1 MSKQTT
7 LPASRSRGL
16 LAASFT
22 LAVFLGGKG
31 PRMKNQLWLWVWV
44 WLLVMRCSGSVVPL
58 SNLGNCAVGVVWFA
72 YYNGSWHQQESS
84 VPVYPGGQLNWDLGV
99 LNYLGCYQNGVH
111 NYDDSVLEVYRASDG
126 IVIPGSLDVCG
137 WNPVAGSYPTVYLN
151 SDGTCDGQPTTN
163 RCGSVILFTWDFPKD
178 GLQALPADGQSSVNG
193 SVAGGSGTLSWSFD
207 GPSLGCTL
215 VGTATGVTVYAST
228 NTGSVLVQASDST
241 GVCFEQPLE
250 LVECSSCASGSCP
263 AGGFSA
269 DLGSVD
275 VKIGLGWAPAGNT
288 AGYLHIKESAPT
300 NAIATPKAL
309 HYDFVRPQVE
319 VYSNSYGLYQ
329 VRSPETFVNV
339 ITNSISKY
347 SIQLF
352 SATNITNPPMTGP
365 YTPPSTPYR
374 TLTVENPSGNTNE
387 VLVTDSND
395 GSTYDYTWQGNGWLL
410 ATGNGLRNELKT
422 TVVSSTNNAI
432 YIVTNTVWQGNSP
445 PVLTKIETYQT
456 NSYGNRLIA
465 QVSGSGGA
473 ARTNTYSYTANGYLQ
488 QAVRWDGSWE
498 YYLYDGS
505 NRPTNIF
512 SGFLNQGVTTNRALC
527 RLIEHDYST
536 NVISGA
542 GDNGNTY
549 LILEPVEGES
559 K

>member
-1 MSKQTT
+1 MKVHDTMSKQTT

-207 GPSLGCTL
+207 GPSLGCT
-215 VGTATGVTVYAST
+215 
-228 NTGSVLVQASDST
+228 
-241 GVCFEQPLE
+241 
-250 LVECSSCASGSCP
+250 
-263 AGGFSA
+263 
-269 DLGSVD
+269 
-275 VKIGLGWAPAGNT
+275 
-288 AGYLHIKESAPT
+288 
-300 NAIATPKAL
+300 
-309 HYDFVRPQVE
+309 
-319 VYSNSYGLYQ
+319 
-329 VRSPETFVNV
+329 
-339 ITNSISKY
+339 
-347 SIQLF
+347 
-352 SATNITNPPMTGP
+352 
-365 YTPPSTPYR
+365 
-374 TLTVENPSGNTNE
+374 
-387 VLVTDSND
+387 
-395 GSTYDYTWQGNGWLL
+395 
-410 ATGNGLRNELKT
+410 
-422 TVVSSTNNAI
+422 
-432 YIVTNTVWQGNSP
+432 
-445 PVLTKIETYQT
+445 
-456 NSYGNRLIA
+456 
-465 QVSGSGGA
+465 
-473 ARTNTYSYTANGYLQ
+473 
-488 QAVRWDGSWE
+488 
-498 YYLYDGS
+498 
-505 NRPTNIF
+505 
-512 SGFLNQGVTTNRALC
+512 
-527 RLIEHDYST
+527 
-536 NVISGA
+536 
-542 GDNGNTY
+542 
-549 LILEPVEGES
+549 
-559 K
+559 